1 MCYLQCWKETW
12 GDGILSVPMQR
23 KRIDPRQGLVQSPHQ
38 MMYSKG
44 LCVSVS
50 AVLVGGSVCRVFKCE
65 TKENSEKSNVKSLSF
80 VGLRFCSGLLVP

>member
-1 MCYLQCWKETW
+1 
-12 GDGILSVPMQR
+12 
-23 KRIDPRQGLVQSPHQ
+23 

-65 TKENSEKSNVKSLSF
+65 TKENGEKSNVKSLSF